1 MELKLRNQCIA
12 FSFYQGIDVGKI
24 CSETSL
30 RGNEFAE
37 LESQCRILK
46 EESLSERQ
54 LTNIGDLNENKS
66 QQQQKQQQPQLQQQR
81 QKKQPQENKPNHE
94 HNTETDEVR
103 KLRDENAR
111 MKEIYED
118 HMRVCANTARIAR
131 KSSSATL
138 QHCNSEAVD
147 ELKKKVHNLKCSNDE
162 LQRRLNDK
170 ASECFN
176 LYEELGRLRHA
187 NSVRYKLFIRL
198 KIFF

>member
-1 MELKLRNQCIA
+1 MRFL
-12 FSFYQGIDVGKI
+12 FYQGIDVGKI

-37 LESQCRILK
+37 HEIQCRILK
-46 EESLSERQ
+46 EENTSLKQSLSERQ
-54 LTNIGDLNENKS
+54 LTKMSNLNENKP
-66 QQQQKQQQPQLQQQR
+66 QQQQQQQPQQQLQPQQQQLPQQQLQQ
-81 QKKQPQENKPNHE
+81 KQPQEDKRNHE
-94 HNTETDEVR
+94 HNTEADEVR

-138 QHCNSEAVD
+138 QHCNSEVVD
-147 ELKKKVHNLKCSNDE
+147 ELKKKVHTLKCSNDE

-187 NSVRYKLFIRL
+187 NSVR
-198 KIFF
+198 